1 MIKKRLSYIALATL
15 VCVAPAAQAKD
26 ACKTVLCMWGKLK
39 GEFSAECEPPVQD
52 YFDIVKRKHGK
63 IKWSSTSSARQ
74 QFLDSC
80 PEADRGATK
89 KINDKFGKA
98 RG

>member
-1 MIKKRLSYIALATL
+1 MIKKRLSYTALAAL
-15 VCVAPAAQAKD
+15 VCAAPYAQAKD
-26 ACKTVLCMWGKLK
+26 SCETVLCMWGKLK
-39 GEFSAECEPPVQD
+39 GEFSVECEPAVQD

-63 IKWSSTSSARQ
+63 IKWSSTSNARL
-74 QFLDSC
+74 QFLNSC
-80 PEADRGATK
+80 PTADGGATK